1 MNKLLIIFLIVFS
14 AGLLNAQSDFEK
26 IQNFKQKIESL
37 NKEIESA
44 DSLSQLEAVMTKIE
58 SLKLKSEADKELLDK
73 ALYPDDYTKTF
84 EKLDNKLNIA
94 IQNASQI
101 SALEE
106 EVTEA
111 QSLILKLQQDI
122 TILTES
128 EAKLRQENTALYN
141 EIMRIKKNAARSK
154 EASDS
159 LKTLTGKLK
168 DLILK
173 RDAFI
178 AGIIDS
184 FFTTSFQKMNEFS
197 QTDKADVIA
206 TIKSNNLL
214 DKIKELINDNIV
226 IIDKNLFIPEDLE
239 EYKKEQKKFT
249 QNWKKFGSSLVD
261 IYASQNE
268 SKKEIYEIDF
278 MLSEWDKKIN
288 NKIWAEVNSIFANYN
303 IQLDQFSSG
312 SDFESVLINYIQK
325 EIDSSKIS
333 DNIDRVKNYSYF
345 TEDIWE
351 KEISEKWMPVLLRN
365 GLLTEKQKENID
377 DKMDEWSDAMGGFSM
392 TWIYIVGVVVLIAII
407 TFWNSR
413 RLKKKNEEQ
422 SISNEKNPV

>member
-73 ALYPDDYTKTF
+73 ALYPDDYAKTF

-94 IQNASQI
+94 IQNESQI
-101 SALEE
+101 TTLEG

-122 TILTES
+122 TVLTES

-173 RDAFI
+173 RDTFI

-239 EYKKEQKKFT
+239 EYKKEQKKFA
-249 QNWKKFGSSLVD
+249 QNWKKFGASLVD

-268 SKKEIYEIDF
+268 SKKELYEIDF

-303 IQLDQFSSG
+303 IQLDQFASG

-351 KEISEKWMPVLLRN
+351 KEISGKWMPVLLRN
-365 GLLTEKQKENID
+365 GLLTEKQKENIE

-392 TWIYIVGVVVLIAII
+392 TWIYIIGVIVLIAII

-422 SISNEKNPV
+422 PI

>member
-73 ALYPDDYTKTF
+73 ALYPDDYAKTF

-94 IQNASQI
+94 IQNESQI
-101 SALEE
+101 TTLEG

-122 TILTES
+122 TVLTES

-178 AGIIDS
+178 SGIIDS

-214 DKIKELINDNIV
+214 DKMKELINDNIV

-239 EYKKEQKKFT
+239 EYKKEQKKFA
-249 QNWKKFGSSLVD
+249 QNWKKFGASLVD

-268 SKKEIYEIDF
+268 SKKELYEIDF

-303 IQLDQFSSG
+303 IQLDQFASG

-351 KEISEKWMPVLLRN
+351 KEISGKWMPVLLRN
-365 GLLTEKQKENID
+365 GLLTEKQKENIE

-392 TWIYIVGVVVLIAII
+392 TWIYIIGVIVLIAII

-422 SISNEKNPV
+422 PI

>member
-73 ALYPDDYTKTF
+73 ALYPDDYAKTF

-94 IQNASQI
+94 IQNESQI
-101 SALEE
+101 TTLEG

-122 TILTES
+122 TVLTES

-173 RDAFI
+173 RDTFI

-249 QNWKKFGSSLVD
+249 QNWKKFGASLVD

-268 SKKEIYEIDF
+268 SKKELYEIDF

-303 IQLDQFSSG
+303 IQLDQFASG

-365 GLLTEKQKENID
+365 GLLTEKQKENIE

-392 TWIYIVGVVVLIAII
+392 TWIYIIGVIVLIAII

-422 SISNEKNPV
+422 PI

>member
-73 ALYPDDYTKTF
+73 ALYPDDYAKTF

-94 IQNASQI
+94 IQNESQI
-101 SALEE
+101 TTLEG

-122 TILTES
+122 TVLTES

-173 RDAFI
+173 RDTFI

-249 QNWKKFGSSLVD
+249 QNWKKFGASLVD

-268 SKKEIYEIDF
+268 SKKELYEIDF

-303 IQLDQFSSG
+303 IQLDQFASG
-312 SDFESVLINYIQK
+312 SDFESVLINYMQK

-345 TEDIWE
+345 TEDVWE

-365 GLLTEKQKENID
+365 GLLTEKQKENIE

-392 TWIYIVGVVVLIAII
+392 TWIYIIGVIVLIAII

-422 SISNEKNPV
+422 PI